1 MDISCKTSYIKGLAF
16 AELNIERDLDNADI
30 AQIVDD
36 TIDGVRLQIV
46 DLVNKTKPQIE
57 DFIDK
62 NFGSPDDLTSY
73 LIDTSDNFEDGIE
86 VGDFLPPIK
95 DISYDLNI
103 TTIPNVTLSFRFEDL
118 DVYLELETVLDAS
131 ATYTLP
137 LFHSQTVAGISIG
150 DTRIGATFTVD
161 LILSVEG
168 SLNMTSGLH
177 IKVDV
182 TVSLD
187 IALFGD
193 EVSGIDL

>member
-1 MDISCKTSYIKGLAF
+1 MDISCKTCYIKGLAF
-16 AELNIERDLDNADI
+16 AELNIESDLDFS
-30 AQIVDD
+30 QIVNN
-36 TIDGVRLQIV
+36 TINDVRSQIV
-46 DLVNKTKPQIE
+46 DLANETKKQIE
-57 DFIDK
+57 VFIDE
-62 NFGSPDDLTSY
+62 NFDSLADLTTY
-73 LIDTSDNFEDGIE
+73 LSETSDNFEDGID

-103 TTIPNVTLSFRFEDL
+103 TTIPNATLSFRFEDL

-177 IKVDV
+177 IKVDD